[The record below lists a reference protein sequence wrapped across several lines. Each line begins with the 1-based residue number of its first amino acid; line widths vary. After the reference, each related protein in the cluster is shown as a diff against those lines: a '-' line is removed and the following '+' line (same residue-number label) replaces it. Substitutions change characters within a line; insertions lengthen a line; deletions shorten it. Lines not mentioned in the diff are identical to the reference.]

1 MERVLGIG
9 GYFMRAADPAA
20 MSAWYRDCLGLDALG
35 MEGDDIVAVD
45 AFIDGDLVGLLRS

>member
-20 MSAWYRDCLGLDALG
+20 LSASSRKVLDLPAPNEPAL
-35 MEGDDIVAVD
+35 ETRVT
-45 AFIDGDLVGLLRS
+45 RNE

>member
-20 MSAWYRDCLGLDALG
+20 LGAWYRDCL
-35 MEGDDIVAVD
+35 
-45 AFIDGDLVGLLRS
+45 